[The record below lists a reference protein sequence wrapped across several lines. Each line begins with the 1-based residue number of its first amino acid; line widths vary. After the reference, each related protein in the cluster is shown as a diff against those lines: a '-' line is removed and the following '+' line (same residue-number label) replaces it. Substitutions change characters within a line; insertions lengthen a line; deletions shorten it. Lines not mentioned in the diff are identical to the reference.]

1 MAFQAKLFIN
11 DEERNVLNSAFLYQ
25 QLVDANGRPQT
36 TIQNGKIHLLVESTK
51 NDELFYDWMFSTHT
65 MYNGY
70 VRFYKRDGFSKLFD
84 FEFGNCHCVQLDEKF
99 NAEGNDPLKMELL
112 LSPGIQR
119 VRGQVFEK
127 NWNPSNPFAEA
138 APITEREENKELVL
152 ESAYFE
158 DDSGNKITEL
168 ENGKAY
174 LVIKTKDGQGKTV
187 DIDLSSREHD
197 FKYNGK
203 ILEDDVLTDVSIVG
217 DITKVLL
224 EIIDEQNV

>member
-36 TIQNGKIHLLVESTK
+36 TIQNGKIHLLLESTK

-65 MYNGY
+65 TYNGY

-99 NAEGNDPLKMELL
+99 SAEGNDPLKMEVL

-119 VRGQVFEK
+119 VRGQIFEK

-138 APITEREENKELVL
+138 APVTEREEEKEEDPPKIIEMKWLDED
-152 ESAYFE
+152 ESTEIKETNNLKKVFLYAKVKNIE
-158 DDSGNKITEL
+158 EGEELKITLEDGDGDSSNNVVL
-168 ENGKAY
+168 SGVVNENGE
-174 LVIKTKDGQGKTV
+174 VILK
-187 DIDLSSREHD
+187 E
-197 FKYNGK
+197 
-203 ILEDDVLTDVSIVG
+203 
-217 DITKVLL
+217 
-224 EIIDEQNV
+224 